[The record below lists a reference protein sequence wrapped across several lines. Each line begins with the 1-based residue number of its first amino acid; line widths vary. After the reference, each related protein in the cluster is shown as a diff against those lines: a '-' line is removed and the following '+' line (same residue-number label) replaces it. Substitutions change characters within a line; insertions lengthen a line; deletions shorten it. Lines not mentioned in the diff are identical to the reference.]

1 METNDYVNAGIAL
14 LAIFVGII
22 TGLVASKRSA
32 WKKEGEQEYR
42 EQEQAKFNDKLIR
55 QLDENVKATQ
65 EVYTNLH
72 TLNAR
77 VEKIEEEKKE
87 LATTV
92 SKLGNEVSRLRGM
105 HDS

>member
-1 METNDYVNAGIAL
+1 MEINDYVNAAIAL

-42 EQEQAKFNDKLIR
+42 DQEQAKFNDTLIK

-77 VEKIEEEKKE
+77 FEKIEEEKKE
-87 LATTV
+87 LTTTV
-92 SKLGNEVSRLRGM
+92 NKLGNEVSRLKGKY
-105 HDS
+105 DS